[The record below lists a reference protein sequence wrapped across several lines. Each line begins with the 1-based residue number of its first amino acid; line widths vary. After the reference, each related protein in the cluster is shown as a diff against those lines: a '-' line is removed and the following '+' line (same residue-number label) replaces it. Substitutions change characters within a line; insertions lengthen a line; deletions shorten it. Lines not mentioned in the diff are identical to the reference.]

1 MPKRKSRTAS
11 EAVTVAFPQA
21 LPVRRETA
29 EVWWVTLPE
38 RELRLSNLTKIFW
51 PEEGYTKGDLLA
63 YYFNVAHLLL
73 PHLERRPLTMK
84 RMPNGMDG
92 ESFYEKTAP
101 SHTPDWVHRCT
112 VLSEDAKEGRI
123 DYLTIDD
130 LSTLLFVA
138 NLGAIEMHPLHS
150 RCGDTEHPD
159 YLFFDLDPFPPYTY
173 EDVLTVARHVKV
185 VLDQLGLTGYPKTSG
200 ATGLQIY
207 VPIEA
212 GRWTYGEVR
221 AFVGACGRMIGRAD
235 PDRVTM
241 AWRIADRTGKIFID
255 HNMNRQ
261 GANIAAAYSLR
272 PELRAPVSTPLTWDE
287 VAAGGFEP
295 QDFRID
301 NVWER
306 FAEVGDRWA
315 PVREGPYNDLAPA
328 MEALGVEPEEDPS
341 GPLPRTASSAVA
353 AKSRMRSRSR
363 RRTRPCSSTSGG
375 ASSVRRERRS
385 RRRARTSA
393 PATSFV
399 IHKHRATRLHYD
411 VRLEHDG
418 GCPRGRSP
426 RASRPPRA
434 TNAWRSTPRST
445 RSNTGSSRAPS
456 PKATTEP
463 ARCASSTTGGTSR
476 WSGPTRRSRSG
487 STGGGT
493 RTSSS
498 TSSRHGRTGSRS
510 SRARRPPR

>member
-92 ESFYEKTAP
+92 DSFYEKTAP

-130 LSTLLFVA
+130 LSMLLFVA

-185 VLDQLGLTGYPKTSG
+185 RARPARLDRLPEDERRDRAADLRPDRGGTVDLRRGTGVRRRVRADDRPRRPRPRDDGLAHRRPHRQD
-200 ATGLQIY
+200 LHRPQHE
-207 VPIEA
+207 PA
-212 GRWTYGEVR
+212 GRQHRGRLFAATR
-221 AFVGACGRMIGRAD
+221 AARAGLDAAHVGRGRGR
-235 PDRVTM
+235 R
-241 AWRIADRTGKIFID
+241 
-255 HNMNRQ
+255 
-261 GANIAAAYSLR
+261 
-272 PELRAPVSTPLTWDE
+272 LRAPGLPDRQRLGTLRRGRRPVGAGAGRPVQRPRAGDGGARRGARGGPE
-287 VAAGGFEP
+287 RAA
-295 QDFRID
+295 
-301 NVWER
+301 
-306 FAEVGDRWA
+306 AADR
-315 PVREGPYNDLAPA
+315 
-328 MEALGVEPEEDPS
+328 VE
-341 GPLPRTASSAVA
+341 
-353 AKSRMRSRSR
+353 R
-363 RRTRPCSSTSGG
+363 RRGEVVG
-375 ASSVRRERRS
+375 
-385 RRRARTSA
+385 
-393 PATSFV
+393 
-399 IHKHRATRLHYD
+399 
-411 VRLEHDG
+411 
-418 GCPRGRSP
+418 
-426 RASRPPRA
+426 
-434 TNAWRSTPRST
+434 
-445 RSNTGSSRAPS
+445 
-456 PKATTEP
+456 
-463 ARCASSTTGGTSR
+463 
-476 WSGPTRRSRSG
+476 
-487 STGGGT
+487 
-493 RTSSS
+493 
-498 TSSRHGRTGSRS
+498 
-510 SRARRPPR
+510 